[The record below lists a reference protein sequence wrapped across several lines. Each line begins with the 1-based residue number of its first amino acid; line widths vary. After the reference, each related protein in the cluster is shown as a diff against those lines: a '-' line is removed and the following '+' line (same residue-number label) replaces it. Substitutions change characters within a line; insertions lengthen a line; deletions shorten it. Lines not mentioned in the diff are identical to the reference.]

1 MMMTV
6 QMTDRIAPL
15 TSADVRQVCGDL
27 TDWKVSAILDTHA
40 TIGDLEA
47 AVAWLEGEDD
57 VMGEERRPL
66 SGASAQIYDL
76 LVADEAFPGEDRAR

>member
-1 MMMTV
+1 MVEM
-6 QMTDRIAPL
+6 APGGAPKL
-15 TSADVRQVCGDL
+15 SVEDVRHVCGDL
-27 TDWKVSAILDTHA
+27 LDWKVNAILGTNA

-66 SGASAQIYDL
+66 TGASAQVYDIL
-76 LVADEAFPGEDRAR
+76 AADEEFPDERNR

>member
-1 MMMTV
+1 MPV
-6 QMTDRIAPL
+6 QVTDPTARL
-15 TSADVRQVCGDL
+15 TSADVRRICGDI

-66 SGASAQIYDL
+66 SGASAEVYDL
-76 LVADEAFPGEDRAR
+76 LVSDEAFPGEDRAP